1 MAAKCRAP
9 RVIHNSYWPTGVA
22 CISLRGRVHNISR
35 ARLRITFLKMFACAL
50 LACLSAP
57 AAARAQFAQPDGG
70 TVRPGVL
77 PLAWSTGGPK
87 CMEMPEW
94 QVHEYNPDL
103 FILRQSGCTDY
114 EKPFVYLLFGK
125 DRALLYDTGSR
136 KGNLAPTLQHV
147 MQQWR
152 LRNQRATMPLVV
164 VHSHSHGDHVAGDA
178 DIQALK
184 DPAMPVTFVAAAVEP
199 TSALYGI
206 KHWPEDTGSI
216 DLGDRVIDA
225 IPIPGHDVVSV
236 ALYDRQTAILL
247 TGDSVY
253 PGRIYIRDFDAFVRS
268 TKRLVEF
275 TKDKPV
281 AHILGCHIEETR
293 TPFLDYPVG
302 TIYQP
307 NEHELSLPRG
317 TLLEMQAALDA
328 LHGTPARVAYRDF
341 SLWPVG
347 PSFRLTDKTQST
359 FDKVQRYQL
368 EHKWDQTKP

>member
-1 MAAKCRAP
+1 
-9 RVIHNSYWPTGVA
+9 
-22 CISLRGRVHNISR
+22 
-35 ARLRITFLKMFACAL
+35 MFACAL
-50 LACLSAP
+50 LACLAIP
-57 AAARAQFAQPDGG
+57 VARAQFAQPDGG
-70 TVRPGVL
+70 TVRPGTL
-77 PLAWSTGGPK
+77 PLTWSTGGPK

-94 QVHEYNPDL
+94 QVHEYNPNL

-147 MQQWR
+147 MQLWR
-152 LRNQRATMPLVV
+152 LRNRRTSMPLVV

-178 DIQALK
+178 EIQALK
-184 DPAMPVTFVAAAVEP
+184 DPAMPVTFVAAAIEP
-199 TSALYGI
+199 TKALYGI
-206 KHWPEDTGSI
+206 KNWPEDIGSI
-216 DLGDRVIDA
+216 DLGGRIIDA
-225 IPIPGHDVVSV
+225 VPIPGHDVVSI

-253 PGRIYIRDFDAFVRS
+253 PGRIYIRDYDAFVRS
-268 TKRLVEF
+268 TTRLVTF

-307 NEHELSLPRG
+307 NEHELSLSRG
-317 TLLEMQAALDA
+317 TLLEMQAALED
-328 LHGTPARVAYRDF
+328 LHGTPKRVAYRDF

-347 PSFRLTDKTQST
+347 ASFRLTDKTQSV
-359 FDKVQRYQL
+359 FDKVQKDQL
-368 EHKWDQTKP
+368 EHMWDQTKP

>member
-1 MAAKCRAP
+1 
-9 RVIHNSYWPTGVA
+9 
-22 CISLRGRVHNISR
+22 
-35 ARLRITFLKMFACAL
+35 
-50 LACLSAP
+50 
-57 AAARAQFAQPDGG
+57 
-70 TVRPGVL
+70 
-77 PLAWSTGGPK
+77 
-87 CMEMPEW
+87 MEMPEW

-136 KGNLAPTLQHV
+136 KGNIAPALAHV
-147 MQQWR
+147 MLQWR
-152 LRNQRATMPLVV
+152 TRNQRASMPLVV

-178 DIQALK
+178 EIQALK
-184 DPAMPVTFVAAAVEP
+184 DPAMPVTFVAATVEA
-199 TSALYGI
+199 TKTLYGI
-206 KHWPEDTGSI
+206 KKWPEEIGSI

-225 IPIPGHDVVSV
+225 VPIPGHDVVSV
-236 ALYDRQTAILL
+236 ALYDRQTAVLL

-253 PGRIYIRDFDAFVRS
+253 PGRIYIRDFPAFVQS
-268 TKRLVEF
+268 TTRLVDF

-307 NEHELSLPRG
+307 NEHELALARG

-341 SLWPVG
+341 SLWPSG
-347 PSFRLTDKTQST
+347 PAFRAADKAQST
-359 FDKVQRYQL
+359 TTKTVPQIQQ

>member
-1 MAAKCRAP
+1 MR
-9 RVIHNSYWPTGVA
+9 
-22 CISLRGRVHNISR
+22 IS
-35 ARLRITFLKMFACAL
+35 AYTL
-50 LACLSAP
+50 LACVLLP
-57 AAARAQFAQPDGG
+57 AVTQAQFAQPDGG

-77 PLAWSTGGPK
+77 PLTWSTGGPK

-114 EKPFVYLLFGK
+114 EKPFVYLFFGNA
-125 DRALLYDTGSR
+125 RALLYDTGSR

-147 MQQWR
+147 VHQWL
-152 LRNQRATMPLVV
+152 LRNQRKTIPLFV

-178 DIQALK
+178 NIQALH
-184 DPAMPVTFVAAAVEP
+184 DPMMPVTFVAAAVEP
-199 TSALYGI
+199 TKALYGI
-206 KHWPEDTGSI
+206 KNWPEAIGTI
-216 DLGDRVIDA
+216 DLGGRVLDA
-225 IPIPGHDVVSV
+225 VPIPGHDVVSV

-268 TKRLVEF
+268 TTRLVNF

-307 NEHELSLPRG
+307 DEHELSLSRG
-317 TLLEMQAALDA
+317 TLLEMQAALDS
-328 LHGTPARVAYRDF
+328 LHGTPKRIAYRDF

-347 PSFRLTDKTQST
+347 ASFRLTDKTQSV
-359 FDKVQRYQL
+359 FDKVQKYQL
-368 EHKWDQTKP
+368 EHMWDQTKP

>member
-1 MAAKCRAP
+1 MKTLAW
-9 RVIHNSYWPTGVA
+9 VLLIGITGPIAV
-22 CISLRGRVHNISR
+22 
-35 ARLRITFLKMFACAL
+35 
-50 LACLSAP
+50 
-57 AAARAQFAQPDGG
+57 RAQFAQPDGG
-70 TVRPGVL
+70 TVRSGIL

-87 CMEMPEW
+87 CMEMPAW

-125 DRALLYDTGSR
+125 ERALLYDTGSR

-152 LRNQRATMPLVV
+152 LRNERAVMPLVV
-164 VHSHSHGDHVAGDA
+164 VHSHSHSDHVAGDA
-178 DIQALK
+178 EIQALK
-184 DPAMPVTFVAAAVEP
+184 DPGMPVTFIAATVES
-199 TSALYGI
+199 TKALYGI
-206 KHWPEDTGSI
+206 KRWPEEIGMI
-216 DLGDRVIDA
+216 DLGERVIDA

-236 ALYDRQTAILL
+236 ALYDRQTAVLL

-253 PGRIYIRDFDAFVRS
+253 PGRIYIRDYPAFVQS
-268 TKRLVEF
+268 TARLVDF
-275 TKDKPV
+275 TKNKPV

-293 TPFLDYPVG
+293 TPFLDYSVG

-307 NEHELSLPRG
+307 DEHDLSLSRG
-317 TLLEMQAALDA
+317 TLLEMQAALEA
-328 LHGTPARVAYRDF
+328 LHGTPARVSYRDF

-347 PSFRLTDKTQST
+347 ASFRLTDKTQSV

-368 EHKWDQTKP
+368 DHQWDQTKP